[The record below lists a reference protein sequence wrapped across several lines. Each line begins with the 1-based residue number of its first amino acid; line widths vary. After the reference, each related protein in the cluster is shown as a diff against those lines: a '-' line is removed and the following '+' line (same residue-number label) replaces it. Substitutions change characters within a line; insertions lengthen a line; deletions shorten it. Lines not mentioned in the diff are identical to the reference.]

1 MRTDDGEQKLEPPS
15 NEMAKSIRNLG
26 FPVRRLRT
34 GTPPRLEL
42 SSINFEGMDEQISDD
57 PPQLFSYLH
66 EY

>member
-42 SSINFEGMDEQISDD
+42 NSINFEGMDEQISDD

>member
-42 SSINFEGMDEQISDD
+42 NSINFEGME
-57 PPQLFSYLH
+57 
-66 EY
+66 E